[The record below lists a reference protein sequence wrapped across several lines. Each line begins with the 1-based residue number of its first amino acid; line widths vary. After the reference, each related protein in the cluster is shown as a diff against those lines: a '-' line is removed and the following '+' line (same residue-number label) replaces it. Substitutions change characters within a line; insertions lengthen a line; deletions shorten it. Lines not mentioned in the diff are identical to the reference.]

1 MIRGQ
6 LTVQNGRIYS
16 VLSSAGV
23 VQVLVSRDWHCI
35 LRTRQHTL
43 LNLILVNLTMTL
55 MMLSFRLNGH
65 DSGRD
70 MLLIAC
76 VLFSIA
82 ALPAYKYLEIAKARL
97 GTQIVRPEWPVT
109 YFERAVAMIALTTM
123 LAAPSGVFIV
133 LLGSHMGLLNQ
144 LVFLAFMFVTAVFTT
159 TLFAN
164 ALLRRSSSVG
174 IYLNMI
180 LFHGVFVSVLAPRQ
194 YLVVAT
200 ISTVACLRLLSSGL
214 RKFATHAQR
223 GGST

>member
-1 MIRGQ
+1 
-6 LTVQNGRIYS
+6 
-16 VLSSAGV
+16 
-23 VQVLVSRDWHCI
+23 
-35 LRTRQHTL
+35 
-43 LNLILVNLTMTL
+43 

-123 LAAPSGVFIV
+123 QAAPSGVFIV

-164 ALLRRSSSVG
+164 TLLRRSSSVG

-223 GGST
+223 GWST